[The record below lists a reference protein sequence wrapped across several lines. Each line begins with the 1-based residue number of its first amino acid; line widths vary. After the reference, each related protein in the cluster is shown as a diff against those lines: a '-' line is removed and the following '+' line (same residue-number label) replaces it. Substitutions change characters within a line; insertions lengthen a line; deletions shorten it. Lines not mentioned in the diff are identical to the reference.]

1 MLLLLVKIMAI
12 ERQTNIVITDKLYL
26 ESMIEK
32 DIFKDEQELIFVEGH
47 ISMKSRINYMTG
59 RKEFLEEQIEKKK
72 NIVKHIGNNFN

>member
-1 MLLLLVKIMAI
+1 MAI
-12 ERQTNIVITDKLYL
+12 ERHTNIVITDKLYL
-26 ESMIEK
+26 ESMVEK

-47 ISMKSRINYMTG
+47 ISINSRVNYMIG